1 MPHFRAA
8 EWINLAVFSSY
19 MMLGW
24 SRQSLSRQRR
34 AKITAIGISSLAAT
48 LFVSLILPRLVP
60 PLAASVTRDW
70 SPYVLLLMLYWMGGQ
85 FVTTADLEL
94 ESSLERLDRRVVAP
108 LLEWLSGKRIGTWV
122 LSYLELAYLFCYA
135 SMPLGLATL
144 YILRRGH
151 EADHYWTVVLL
162 AAYSSYGMLPFI
174 QLRPPRMLGEKWSE
188 PLLGGKVRA
197 LNLWI
202 LKHASIHANTFPSG
216 HVASTT
222 ACALILLRVAPLW
235 VGALFLLLAISI
247 ALGAVIGRY
256 HYAADAVLGALAASV
271 AFLADTAIAVWVG

>member
-8 EWINLAVFSSY
+8 EWINLVVFSSY
-19 MMLGW
+19 TVLGW
-24 SRQSLSRQRR
+24 YRGSLSPQRR
-34 AKITAIGISSLAAT
+34 TKITAIGTSSLAAT

-70 SPYVLLLMLYWMGGQ
+70 LPYVLMLMLYWMGGQ
-85 FVTTADLEL
+85 FVTHADVEM
-94 ESSLERLDRRVVAP
+94 ETSLERMDRRVVAP
-108 LLEWLSGKRIGTWV
+108 LLEWLSGKRIGAWI

-135 SMPLGLATL
+135 SLALGLATL
-144 YILRRGH
+144 YILRRGR

-162 AAYSSYGMLPFI
+162 AAYASYGMLPFI

-188 PLLGGKVRA
+188 RLLFGKVRA
-197 LNLWI
+197 LNLFI
-202 LKHASIHANTFPSG
+202 LRHASIHANTFPSG

-235 VGALFLLLAISI
+235 VGGLFLLLAISI

-256 HYAADAVLGALAASV
+256 HYAADAVLGALVASV
-271 AFLADTAIAVWVG
+271 AFLADTAIAVWIG